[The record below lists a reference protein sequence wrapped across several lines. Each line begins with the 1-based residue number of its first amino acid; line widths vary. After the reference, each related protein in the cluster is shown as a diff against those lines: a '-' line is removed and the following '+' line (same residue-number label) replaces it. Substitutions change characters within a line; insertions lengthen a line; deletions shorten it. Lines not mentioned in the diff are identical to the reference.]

1 MTTLHKSSQDQLRQY
16 IEKAERIE
24 EDIKEMKGEL
34 KDLFL
39 ESKANGFDPKIMK
52 KVLAL
57 RKKPQAER
65 TEEEALID
73 TYWHALGM
81 TGTPMGDYIAKEDE
95 GRARKIARSHGI
107 PQTVVDDLV
116 EAAP

>member
-16 IEKAERIE
+16 IEQIERLESDKKDIG
-24 EDIKEMKGEL
+24 EDIK
-34 KDLFL
+34 
-39 ESKANGFDPKIMK
+39 SKFSEAKAMGFDPKIMK

-73 TYWHALGM
+73 TYMHAL
-81 TGTPMGDYIAKEDE
+81 TGNDTPLGRVWSEPADE
-95 GRARKIARSHGI
+95 R
-107 PQTVVDDLV
+107 
-116 EAAP
+116 EAHP

>member
-1 MTTLHKSSQDQLRQY
+1 MSTLHKSSHDQLRQY

-24 EDIKEMKGEL
+24 EDIHEMKGEL

-39 ESKANGFDPKIMK
+39 EAKANGFDPKIMK

-73 TYWHALGM
+73 TYMLALAGND
-81 TGTPMGDYIAKEDE
+81 TPL
-95 GRARKIARSHGI
+95 GRVWSGEAEEARAS
-107 PQTVVDDLV
+107 
-116 EAAP
+116 

>member
-39 ESKANGFDPKIMK
+39 EAKASGFDPKIMK

-57 RKKPQAER
+57 RKKDPNER

-73 TYWHALGM
+73 TYLAALD
-81 TGTPMGDYIAKEDE
+81 GTPLGDWAASRRD
-95 GRARKIARSHGI
+95 HGERDADF
-107 PQTVVDDLV
+107 PS
-116 EAAP
+116 A